1 MHATEAAEPD
11 EEQAEDIAE
20 APPADEEEVAADL
33 QPLRVAGGGVHVE
46 VRWHGAGA
54 GAGAQTTGNQEGP
67 KPANIGAAAQ
77 ATAVGPAKDA
87 ADRTCWD
94 WILDCDVA
102 AAGPDTVVAPRAATA
117 SIIFAVRAKRPV
129 L

>member
-20 APPADEEEVAADL
+20 APPADEEAVAADL
-33 QPLRVAGGGVHVE
+33 QPLRVAGDGVHVE

-54 GAGAQTTGNQEGP
+54 GAGAQTTGIQEEP

-77 ATAVGPAKDA
+77 ATAIGSANDA
-87 ADRTCWD
+87 ADRTC
-94 WILDCDVA
+94 
-102 AAGPDTVVAPRAATA
+102 
-117 SIIFAVRAKRPV
+117 
-129 L
+129 